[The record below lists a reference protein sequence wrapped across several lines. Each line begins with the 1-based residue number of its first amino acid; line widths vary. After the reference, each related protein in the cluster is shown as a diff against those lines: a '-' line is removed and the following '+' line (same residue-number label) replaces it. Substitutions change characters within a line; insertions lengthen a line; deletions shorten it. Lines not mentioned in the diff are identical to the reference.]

1 MRKRLL
7 AVLLLG
13 ALLVPSLCADKRTDN
28 IDVIVALDKS
38 LSMER
43 KVEAVKTW
51 VNSYLIDQVI
61 IAGDY
66 FIVVAFYGKADTLIS
81 QSVHDGAD
89 KEALKRIVAGVKGD
103 GRFTDIGN
111 ALDALKAQ
119 LKARENDG
127 REKYVLL
134 LTDGIQEAPPS
145 SKYWSSDGKFN
156 HEFLANTK
164 TIQEKGWKIM
174 ILGIGTETAAKDL
187 ARELQS
193 SYNEITGSLT
203 LGSLT
208 EKVDALFGSVEVQGA
223 LRVRPIS
230 IDGGSEI
237 TFSVK
242 SAGLKKETEIQLEGI
257 AAVIGANPP
266 HDLLEK
272 PLVFSVKAAGQTAV
286 RIPVRF
292 PRGMSPGSSS
302 ASLAFTFL
310 SGQRFTPAEFTVP
323 IVVKGWMQNNVPLL
337 AGATAAFLAVVAAA
351 VVLALRMARGKP
363 LRFTVLVDDDP
374 VGGAPVVLPAGR
386 EMYLNDMDGAFS
398 LVPRRNARSVA
409 RLYMKE
415 RRLVLAILKPDR
427 FPKVKDLPADARG
440 RSFPMKSSR
449 GVNATLKI
457 RAAERA
463 K

>member
-1 MRKRLL
+1 
-7 AVLLLG
+7 
-13 ALLVPSLCADKRTDN
+13 
-28 IDVIVALDKS
+28 
-38 LSMER
+38 
-43 KVEAVKTW
+43 
-51 VNSYLIDQVI
+51 
-61 IAGDY
+61 
-66 FIVVAFYGKADTLIS
+66 
-81 QSVHDGAD
+81 
-89 KEALKRIVAGVKGD
+89 
-103 GRFTDIGN
+103 
-111 ALDALKAQ
+111 
-119 LKARENDG
+119 
-127 REKYVLL
+127 
-134 LTDGIQEAPPS
+134 
-145 SKYWSSDGKFN
+145 
-156 HEFLANTK
+156 
-164 TIQEKGWKIM
+164 
-174 ILGIGTETAAKDL
+174 
-187 ARELQS
+187 
-193 SYNEITGSLT
+193 
-203 LGSLT
+203 
-208 EKVDALFGSVEVQGA
+208 
-223 LRVRPIS
+223 
-230 IDGGSEI
+230 
-237 TFSVK
+237 
-242 SAGLKKETEIQLEGI
+242 
-257 AAVIGANPP
+257 
-266 HDLLEK
+266 
-272 PLVFSVKAAGQTAV
+272 
-286 RIPVRF
+286 
-292 PRGMSPGSSS
+292 MSPGSSS